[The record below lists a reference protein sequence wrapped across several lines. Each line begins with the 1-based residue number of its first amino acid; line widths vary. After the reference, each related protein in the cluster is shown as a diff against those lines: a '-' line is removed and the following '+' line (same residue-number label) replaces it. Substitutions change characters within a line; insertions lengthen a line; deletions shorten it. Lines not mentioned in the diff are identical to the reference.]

1 MGTTNDRT
9 SGSVGSLILS
19 RQRKKTSNADQSP
32 EQPAGFAARAGALK
46 LLHAVLEQ
54 GRLLEDSSVGG
65 APSDRA
71 EARGLADLTLR
82 RLNQIDDVLSR
93 FVDRA
98 PKGDGLRILRL
109 MAAELLFHGTS
120 PHAAVDMAV
129 RLAKSNR
136 TTARLSGLINAVGR
150 RLSEQGAEIVLAQD
164 GSAMALPDWLS
175 KRLTKDWG
183 AETTRAIAAAHL
195 KPAPHDLTF
204 ANPEDTKTLAQEL
217 NADLLPTCGLRLQ
230 DRPQIS
236 ALPGYAQGAWWVQDA
251 AAAIPATLV
260 KATEG
265 MSILDLCA
273 APGGKTLQLAAAGA
287 SVTALDIS
295 ERRLE
300 RVAENLERT
309 GLSAELITADA
320 LEWEPETDFD
330 AILLDAPCSATGT
343 IRRHPDL
350 PHRHDGID
358 LRELHSLQR
367 ALLTRAAGWLRPGG
381 TLVYCTCS
389 LFRSEG
395 ERLIDSILSE
405 VEFLTIDPISETDGI
420 PSDFI
425 TSTGYMR
432 TRPDHWPEIGH
443 IDGFFAA
450 RLTRK

>member
-1 MGTTNDRT
+1 MGATLNRAP
-9 SGSVGSLILS
+9 GPIRSVVLS
-19 RQRKKTSNADQSP
+19 RARKQGQKSTQSP

-54 GRLLEDSSVGG
+54 GRLLEESSVNG

-109 MAAELLFHGTS
+109 MTAELLFHGTS

-150 RLSEQGAEIVLAQD
+150 RLSEQGAEIVAGQD
-164 GSAMALPDWLS
+164 ASAMALPDWLS
-175 KRLTKDWG
+175 KRLQKDWG
-183 AETTRAIAAAHL
+183 AEATTAIAAAHL
-195 KPAPHDLTF
+195 VPAPHDLTF
-204 ANPEDTKTLAQEL
+204 ANPEDTKALAQEL
-217 NADLLPTCGLRLQ
+217 NASVLPTQGLRLQ

-251 AAAIPATLV
+251 AAAIPATLLN
-260 KATEG
+260 ATEG
-265 MSILDLCA
+265 MRVLDLCA

-287 SVTALDIS
+287 DVTALDIS

-300 RVAENLERT
+300 RIAENLERT
-309 GLSAELITADA
+309 GFNAELVAADA
-320 LEWEPETDFD
+320 LEWEPETAFD
-330 AILLDAPCSATGT
+330 AVLVDAPCSATGT

-350 PHRHDGID
+350 PHRHDGLD
-358 LRELHSLQR
+358 LRDLHNLQR
-367 ALLTRAAGWLRPGG
+367 TLLMRAKDWLKPGG

-389 LFRSEG
+389 LFKSEG
-395 ERLIDSILSE
+395 ERLIDSVLSE
-405 VEFLTIDPISETDGI
+405 TDVLAIDPISEADGV
-420 PSDFI
+420 PAAFI
-425 TSTGYMR
+425 TSCGYLR